1 MKPTDPEFEKMLG
14 ELFQAPQPL
23 KEDLDVEF
31 ARAIRRFKRLVA
43 WLTLILGL
51 GYCGV
56 VSITVLIVLGWLHLF
71 GVI

>member
-14 ELFQAPQPL
+14 DLFHAPQPL
-23 KEDLDVEF
+23 QENLDAEF
-31 ARAIRRFKRLVA
+31 AQVARRFKRLIV
-43 WLTLILGL
+43 WLIFILGL

-56 VSITVLIVLGWLHLF
+56 ISITVLIVLGWLRLF

>member
-23 KEDLDVEF
+23 KEDLDAEF
-31 ARAIRRFKRLVA
+31 ARVVRRFKRLVA
-43 WLTLILGL
+43 WLIFVLGL

-56 VSITVLIVLGWLHLF
+56 VSVTVLIVLGWLYLF